1 MIKFLFL
8 LVEHVYVQLINVTGS
23 MVVVRQAEGQ
33 LGDLSSCAKCSV
45 DRGEVG

>member
-1 MIKFLFL
+1 MIKFLFFISGTCL
-8 LVEHVYVQLINVTGS
+8 CPAYNVTGS

-33 LGDLSSCAKCSV
+33 LGDLTSCAKCSV